1 MIISNRT
8 NSEYQCS
15 RSEETEGTISKTIRL
30 QSIYMFDLSWTC
42 QIVLGSESNC
52 MVLSWVSIGKSF
64 SEKFIE
70 TSVSLEMCV
79 GAACV
84 EKIESL
90 ETQCERVKI

>member
-1 MIISNRT
+1 
-8 NSEYQCS
+8 
-15 RSEETEGTISKTIRL
+15 
-30 QSIYMFDLSWTC
+30 
-42 QIVLGSESNC
+42 

-84 EKIESL
+84 EKIESF